1 MGDMNPGFESQPH
14 QKPTGSSGREDG
26 QGGESAP
33 GGDGSVSSHHSPR
46 KAGVVIR
53 ASVEHTGLVGDT
65 ELTVSVKWP
74 ASTFCVPPC
83 AKPAA
88 QPSPGQDVQQVPGNG
103 PLADI
108 GTLYGPSLADAR
120 AAIAKIQSGEQN
132 ANVANEGEQ
141 K

>member
-1 MGDMNPGFESQPH
+1 MGDMNPGFDAQPR
-14 QKPTGSSGREDG
+14 QKPTGFSGREDG
-26 QGGESAP
+26 QDGAGAPSA
-33 GGDGSVSSHHSPR
+33 DGAVSSHHTPR

-83 AKPAA
+83 PKPVA

-108 GTLYGPSLADAR
+108 GTLYGPSLDDAR
-120 AAIAKIQSGEQN
+120 IAIAKIQTGEQN
-132 ANVANEGEQ
+132 TDVANEGG
-141 K
+141 

>member
-1 MGDMNPGFESQPH
+1 MGDMNPGFDAQPH
-14 QKPTGSSGREDG
+14 QKPTGFSGREDG
-26 QGGESAP
+26 QGGEGAPSA
-33 GGDGSVSSHHSPR
+33 DSSVSSHHSQR

-53 ASVEHTGLVGDT
+53 AFVEHTGLVGDT

-83 AKPAA
+83 PKPVA

-108 GTLYGPSLADAR
+108 GTLYGPSVADAR
-120 AAIAKIQSGEQN
+120 EAIMKIQSREQ
-132 ANVANEGEQ
+132 GEQ

>member
-1 MGDMNPGFESQPH
+1 
-14 QKPTGSSGREDG
+14 
-26 QGGESAP
+26 
-33 GGDGSVSSHHSPR
+33 
-46 KAGVVIR
+46 
-53 ASVEHTGLVGDT
+53 
-65 ELTVSVKWP
+65 
-74 ASTFCVPPC
+74 
-83 AKPAA
+83 
-88 QPSPGQDVQQVPGNG
+88 VQQVPGNG